1 MKKRVKVAAVLFAG
15 VAFGI
20 FLVAK
25 LHIFQAGCAQEQRPV
40 DSGDMGGY
48 PSALEENTIRV
59 AETVGKAVVSVS
71 VESTEKSQIFGMS
84 PFGRGYQDDFFSQF
98 FGDFFGNIPNI
109 PQRGFKRMGLGS
121 GVIIDKEGYILTNYH
136 VIEGADKI
144 KVKLSDGRKFD
155 GEVKGK
161 DPRSDL
167 AVIKI
172 KAHNLPIAELG
183 DSTMLKTGQWV
194 MAIGNPFGFAIEGSK
209 PTVTA
214 GVVSALNRDL
224 GSFGRRDRSYS
235 DLIQTDAAINPGN
248 SGGPLVDMEGKVIGI
263 NVAIVTTS
271 GGYQGLGFAIPINK
285 AKRIMNKL
293 INGEEVLYGWLGVS
307 IQDLNQDLKSY
318 FKLKEDKGAI
328 VVSVLDLSPAKKAGL
343 KEGDLIISFNGKT
356 VDDIKSLIDMVGN
369 SSPGT
374 KITLG
379 ILRRDKAMNVK
390 VVLGKRPMENTGVQE
405 SASKLEFRGMEVS
418 DINHELRM
426 RHRINEESG
435 VVVTYVKPDS
445 PADKAGIIPSD
456 IILSVEGKIVNSS
469 RDFLNEVKGLKGSC
483 LIRTKRGFFVVKE
496 K

>member
-1 MKKRVKVAAVLFAG
+1 MKNRVKVAAVLFVG

-25 LHIFQAGCAQEQRPV
+25 LHFFQAGCAQEQGPV
-40 DSGDMGGY
+40 TGGNTGGY
-48 PSALEENTIRV
+48 ASALEKNTIRV
-59 AETVGKAVVSVS
+59 AEKVGKAVVSIS
-71 VESTEKSQIFGMS
+71 VESTEKSRISGMS
-84 PFGRGYQDDFFSQF
+84 SFGEGYPDDFFNQF
-98 FGDFFGNIPNI
+98 FGDFFGNI

-136 VIEGADKI
+136 VIEEVDKI
-144 KVKLSDGRKFD
+144 KIKLPDGRTFD

-172 KAHNLPIAELG
+172 KAHNLPVAGLG
-183 DSTMLKTGQWV
+183 DSVRLKVGQWV

-209 PTVTA
+209 PTVTV

-248 SGGPLVDMEGKVIGI
+248 SGGPLVDMKGKVIGI

-285 AKRIMNKL
+285 AKRILNKL

-318 FKLKEDKGAI
+318 FKLKEDKGSI
-328 VVSVLDLSPAKKAGL
+328 VVSVLDPSPAKEAGL
-343 KEGDLIISFNGKT
+343 KEGDLIVSFDGKT
-356 VDDIKSLIDMVGN
+356 VDNIRSLIDMVGN

-379 ILRRDKAMNVK
+379 ILRGDKAMNVK
-390 VVLGKRPMENTGVQE
+390 VVLGKRPVENAGVQE
-405 SASKLEFRGMEVS
+405 STSKSSFRGMEIS
-418 DINHELRM
+418 DINQDLRM
-426 RHRINEESG
+426 RYRINEESG
-435 VVVTYVKPDS
+435 VVVTSVKPDS
-445 PADKAGIIPSD
+445 SADKAGIIPSD

-469 RDFLNEVKGLKGSC
+469 QDFLNEVKGLKGDC

>member
-1 MKKRVKVAAVLFAG
+1 MKSKMKVLVFLLAG
-15 VAFGI
+15 AAFGI
-20 FLVAK
+20 FLSAK
-25 LHIFQAGCAQEQRPV
+25 LHVFQAGCAQEQEV
-40 DSGDMGGY
+40 VAGGDTGSY
-48 PSALEENTIRV
+48 SLALERNTVRV
-59 AETVGKAVVSVS
+59 AKIVGKAVVSIS
-71 VESTEKSQIFGMS
+71 VESTEKSRIFGMS
-84 PFGRGYQDDFFSQF
+84 PFGRGYPDDLFSQF
-98 FGDFFGNIPNI
+98 FGDFFGNIP
-109 PQRGFKRMGLGS
+109 QRDFKRMGLGS

-144 KVKLSDGRKFD
+144 KVKLPDGRRFD

-172 KAHNLPIAELG
+172 KAHNLPVAELG
-183 DSTMLKTGQWV
+183 DSSRLSPGQWV

-214 GVVSALNRDL
+214 GVISALNRDL
-224 GSFGRRDRSYS
+224 GSFGRRERSYS

-248 SGGPLVDMEGKVIGI
+248 SGGPLVDMKGKVIGI

-271 GGYQGLGFAIPINK
+271 GGYEGLGFAIPINK
-285 AKRIMNKL
+285 AKRILNKL

-307 IQDLNQDLKSY
+307 IQNLNQDLKSY

-328 VVSVLDLSPAKKAGL
+328 VVSVLDPSPAKKAGL

-356 VDDIKSLIDMVGN
+356 VDNVRSLVDMVGN

-374 KITLG
+374 KINLG
-379 ILRRDKAMNVK
+379 ILRKDKIMDIE
-390 VVLGKRPMENTGVQE
+390 VVLGKRPVENAGVQE
-405 SASKLEFRGMEVS
+405 SASKSGFRGMEVS
-418 DINHELRM
+418 DINQELRV
-426 RHRINEESG
+426 RYRINEESG

-456 IILSVEGKIVNSS
+456 IILGVEGKVVNS
-469 RDFLNEVKGLKGSC
+469 RQGFLNAVKDLKGDC